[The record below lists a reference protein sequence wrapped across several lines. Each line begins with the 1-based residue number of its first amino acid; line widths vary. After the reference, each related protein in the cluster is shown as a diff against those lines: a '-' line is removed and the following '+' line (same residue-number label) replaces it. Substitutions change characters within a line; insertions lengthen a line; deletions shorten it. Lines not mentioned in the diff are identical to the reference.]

1 MLLSI
6 SEEEGILNP
15 VGQISRIRQI
25 PLLGFKFNQKSKKL
39 LAAIVTKGD
48 LG

>member
-1 MLLSI
+1 MLLSV
-6 SEEEGILNP
+6 SEEEGILST
-15 VGQISRIRQI
+15 VSQISHIRQI
-25 PLLGFKFNQKSKKL
+25 PLLGFKINQKSKKL